1 MKIYFA
7 GSIRG
12 GRDEEDVYSEIIDY
26 LSTFGKVLTEHIGG
40 KNIGKIEKDNSDNY
54 IFKRDTMWLKAS
66 SALVADVTV
75 PSLGVGYEIG
85 VAEKLNIPILC
96 LYSTKS
102 NGILSAML
110 SGNENLFCKEY
121 NNINEAKQLIDEFFS
136 SNIIE
141 MK

>member
-12 GRDEEDVYSEIIDY
+12 GRDEKNVYLQIIDY
-26 LSTFGKVLTEHIGG
+26 LSTFGEVLTEHIGREH
-40 KNIGKIEKDNSDNY
+40 IEKNNSDNY
-54 IFKRDTMWLKAS
+54 IFNRDIMWLKAS

-85 VAEKLNIPILC
+85 VAETLNIPILC
-96 LYSTKS
+96 LYNPKN

-110 SGNENLFCKEY
+110 SGNENLSCKEY
-121 NNINEAKQLIDEFFS
+121 NNINEAKQLIDDFFS
-136 SNIIE
+136 NVIKI
-141 MK
+141 K